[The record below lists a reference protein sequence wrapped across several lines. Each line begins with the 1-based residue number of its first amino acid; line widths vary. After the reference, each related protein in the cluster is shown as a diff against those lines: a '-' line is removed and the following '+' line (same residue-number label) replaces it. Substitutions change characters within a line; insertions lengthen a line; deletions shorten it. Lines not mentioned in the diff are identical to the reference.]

1 MNNKDLSYES
11 VKAELESSVYA
22 ACKILEELEHKGLLR
37 GNGHHAR
44 QTVAQFAVQELKSRY
59 KNGL

>member
-1 MNNKDLSYES
+1 MSDQDLSYEA

-44 QTVAQFAVQELKSRY
+44 QAIANFAVQELKGRY
-59 KNGL
+59 RQ